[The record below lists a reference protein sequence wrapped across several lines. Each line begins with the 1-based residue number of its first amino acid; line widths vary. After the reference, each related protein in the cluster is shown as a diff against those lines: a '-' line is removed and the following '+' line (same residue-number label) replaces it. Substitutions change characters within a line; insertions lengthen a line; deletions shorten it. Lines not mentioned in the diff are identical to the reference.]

1 MYIFCI
7 DKEILHNKITI
18 QSMSYAL
25 SQDRKAEGKSTGK
38 IYLNKG

>member
-25 SQDRKAEGKSTGK
+25 SQDRKAEGKMWGGGY
-38 IYLNKG
+38 I